1 MWTLRLI
8 EKKGF
13 IFIVDDEDYELAL
26 KCNIH
31 KAYKKPTYLQR
42 NKKLFHRIITNA
54 SKDLQVD
61 HINMNSLDNRKCNL
75 RLVDQ
80 TLNNYNQKIRSDN
93 KSGHKGVSFDKAR
106 NKWRFSS
113 VYKGKYI
120 QKRFAEKSTCI
131 DFALN
136 YYNST
141 GFKHGVLN
149 G

>member
-1 MWTLRLI
+1 MRLI
-8 EKKGF
+8 QKSDLT
-13 IFIVDDEDYELAL
+13 FIVDEDDYELAL
-26 KCNIH
+26 KCSVH
-31 KAYKKPTYLQR
+31 KTNKKPSYLMF
-42 NKKLFHRIITNA
+42 KKELFHRIITKA
-54 SKDLQVD
+54 PKGLQVD

-75 RLVDQ
+75 RHVDQ

-93 KSGHKGVSFDKAR
+93 KSGYKGVSFDKAK

-120 QKRFAEKSTCI
+120 QKRFVDKSVCVE
-131 DFALN
+131 FAKN

-149 G
+149 V